1 MSVPNVK
8 RNESTI
14 QFIETER
21 QLELCILRHAES
33 FSKKHAEEIEYL
45 YIERIWALLAKYSI
59 SLLNN
64 VIAANKVFII
74 KQEDVD
80 RRKELFDE
88 ALLLSPSITAQI
100 NILKEIHPQT
110 KSGTITKI
118 NDLAEQE
125 KKTKIVKLSSCF
137 EFMKI
142 RYFVTDSGK
151 IIKKI

>member
-14 QFIETER
+14 QFIETAR
-21 QLELCILRHAES
+21 QLELCILRYAES

-64 VIAANKVFII
+64 VIAANKVFIV

-80 RRKELFDE
+80 RCKELFDE
-88 ALLLSPSITAQI
+88 ALLLASSITAQI

-110 KSGTITKI
+110 KSGTIAKI

-125 KKTKIVKLSSCF
+125 KRQKS
-137 EFMKI
+137 
-142 RYFVTDSGK
+142 
-151 IIKKI
+151 